1 MALKPLTVKIGADT
15 SGLEKGMAAAGKRV
29 AVFSAAAVA
38 GLAAVGGGLVLL
50 TKQGLTF
57 ADSQAKAAR
66 SIDGT
71 IDGLRALQIAGGDA
85 GLEVGG
91 MTRELQT
98 MTRELAKVAD
108 GAGGPAAD
116 ALDKLGL
123 SADALGKM
131 DVDQRLAAISDSARR
146 LGMSAGQTSAL
157 LQSLGI
163 RNRDFANVIMQGGDA
178 IRAARQE
185 VEDFGLSLDQD
196 AVAKIEMANDAMSR
210 FSFVAESLRN
220 QLAVNVAPALLNAA
234 QRFQDMAKAGGPLQE
249 AVQRI
254 AAAFGNL
261 VETLLQDSV
270 VDGFATALVG
280 IANVTGTLAESLV
293 WVTQNIE
300 IFTAA
305 VVIATI
311 ATIALGGPITIII
324 RLAALAAAGLMALRG
339 RAEEYESAA
348 YDAERAQQ
356 ELNAALGTFHQTG
369 APEAA
374 SQAMNLA
381 QQMLAEAEAAYE
393 AAAGHR
399 ERNRAMLESMT
410 FPGVDTAS
418 NPAAAQAEREIATAT
433 ADMENAATR
442 MEEARARIRRIASE
456 IGSRDPMAPSD
467 TVAPAGGGVDPERT
481 DPLTR
486 SLGGGSAVTDL
497 FEARLEALMAGLET
511 ERETLE
517 AWRSQGMADLDRAH
531 RDGLLSEQEYL
542 EARKRLEEQ
551 YAAQSNA
558 IEAARQANNK
568 NAYVEGFGAILS
580 AAGEGNKKMMKAS
593 KTFNAGMAF
602 IDTMAGAARELRK
615 GTFGFATAAAVIAK
629 GLGFVNAIRSA
640 NDGGGG
646 LSAPSGGGAA
656 AAPAQ
661 AAETPTTTFRFTL
674 QNDPM
679 GFGES
684 FARQMIEQLNEANRN
699 GGQIRGVLG

>member
-234 QRFQDMAKAGGPLQE
+234 QRFQEMAKEGGPLATAISQ
-249 AVQRI
+249 I
-254 AAAFGNL
+254 ADAFGTL
-261 VETLLQDSV
+261 VDTLLQESV
-270 VDGFATALVG
+270 ITSATNALVG
-280 IANVTGTLAESLV
+280 MAQAVGFLAENFGVIIGVAGALLVAMLPLMGPVGIFAVGVGLIIAVGVAISNLRKPMTDAEKASKDLAAANDMLEKAEREVIAAMRDFATNATPANQAALDRAVALRDQGLAAVDAAEAELYLREVTGTPIDS
-293 WVTQNIE
+293 
-300 IFTAA
+300 TALQGHIDGLFGVDRA
-305 VVIATI
+305 AGSAANRVEELRKL
-311 ATIALGGPITIII
+311 LGDRGVEWPE
-324 RLAALAAAGLMALRG
+324 RLAPPDL
-339 RAEEYESAA
+339 
-348 YDAERAQQ
+348 
-356 ELNAALGTFHQTG
+356 
-369 APEAA
+369 
-374 SQAMNLA
+374 
-381 QQMLAEAEAAYE
+381 
-393 AAAGHR
+393 
-399 ERNRAMLESMT
+399 
-410 FPGVDTAS
+410 PGVT
-418 NPAAAQAEREIATAT
+418 
-433 ADMENAATR
+433 
-442 MEEARARIRRIASE
+442 
-456 IGSRDPMAPSD
+456 DPD
-467 TVAPAGGGVDPERT
+467 DPEST
-481 DPLTR
+481 DPLTS
-486 SLGGGSAVTDL
+486 SLGGAGAVTDL

-517 AWRSQGMADLDRAH
+517 AWRSQGMEDLDRAH
-531 RDGLLSEQEYL
+531 RDGLLSEQDYL

-558 IEAARQANNK
+558 IERARMQGNK
-568 NAYVEGFGAILS
+568 NEYVEGFGEILN
-580 AAGEGNKKMMKAS
+580 AAAASNKNLLKVA
-593 KTFNAGMAF
+593 KTYNAGMAF
-602 IDTMAGAARELRK
+602 IDTIAGAARMLRL
-615 GTFGFATAAAVIAK
+615 GTFGFAAAASVIAK
-629 GLGFVNAIRSA
+629 GLGFVAAIRGVS
-640 NDGGGG
+640 DSGGG
-646 LSAPSGGGAA
+646 LSAPSGGSTAS
-656 AAPAQ
+656 APAQ